1 MGESRKLTAI
11 LAADVVGYSRLA
23 GADED
28 RTLARLRALRS
39 DLIDPTIAVYHG
51 RVVKRT
57 GDGAL
62 VEFRSVVDAVRC
74 AVEVQNAM
82 LERNAG
88 VPPDRRIEFRI
99 GIHIG
104 DIVEES
110 DGDLMGDG
118 VNIAARLEGIAE
130 PNGICLSGAAY
141 EQVRDKLKH
150 EFEDLGDKELKNIAR
165 PVRAFRVVLNPDT
178 ARGPIVPAL
187 SDGKLALPDKPPIA
201 VLAFQNISGDPE
213 QEYFVDGM
221 VEEITTALSR
231 MRWLFV
237 IARNSSYAF
246 KGRIVDAREIGR
258 ALGVRYLLEGSVRR
272 AGGRI
277 RLAGQLIDAES
288 GSQLWADRYD
298 GDLADIFDLQD
309 RITEHVVGAIQPSI
323 LSAEVERARRKRPE
337 SLDAYDLVLRAFPLV
352 WSLDKDQNETA
363 RSLLAQAL
371 AHDVDYPFAL
381 SLLAWCHAQRAV
393 YGWTDAPGRDRDEG
407 LRLAQRAASLSH
419 DDPMVLAILGAAHS
433 FARDFDVAETHLERA
448 RSLDP
453 NSAWAWLRSGWLDVY
468 RERSASALGHFAR
481 FRRLSPL
488 DPIAYMAD
496 VGVGAAHFVDGRYDD
511 AITWIQRGLS
521 QQPDASWALR
531 WLVSAYVHAGRL
543 DEARRAC
550 LRLRES
556 HPDLTLAKVRDTW
569 WPSAIMARIL
579 SGLRDA
585 GLPEG

>member
-1 MGESRKLTAI
+1 MDQATAFVFAGHTLDLVRGRLLRLGEDVYLRPKAMTLLTH
-11 LAADVVGYSRLA
+11 
-23 GADED
+23 
-28 RTLARLRALRS
+28 
-39 DLIDPTIAVYHG
+39 LI
-51 RVVKRT
+51 
-57 GDGAL
+57 
-62 VEFRSVVDAVRC
+62 
-74 AVEVQNAM
+74 
-82 LERNAG
+82 RNAG
-88 VPPDRRIEFRI
+88 RVISKDELVATVWPDVIVSDDSLTQCMKDIRRALGSEAEGLIRTILRRGYVVDEARVATI
-99 GIHIG
+99 LTSGLA
-104 DIVEES
+104 EAA
-110 DGDLMGDG
+110 
-118 VNIAARLEGIAE
+118 IASPR
-130 PNGICLSGAAY
+130 
-141 EQVRDKLKH
+141 
-150 EFEDLGDKELKNIAR
+150 
-165 PVRAFRVVLNPDT
+165 
-178 ARGPIVPAL
+178 
-187 SDGKLALPDKPPIA
+187 LPDKPSIA
-201 VLAFQNISGDPE
+201 VLPFDNLSGEPAQD
-213 QEYFVDGM
+213 YFADGM

-363 RSLLAQAL
+363 RLLLAQAL

-433 FARDFDVAETHLERA
+433 FAGDFEVAETHLERA

-453 NSAWAWLRSGWLDVY
+453 NSAWAWLRSAWLDVY
-468 RERSASALGHFAR
+468 RERTASALGHFAR

-488 DPIAYMAD
+488 DPITYMAD
-496 VGVGAAHFVDGRYDD
+496 VGVGAVHFIDGRYDD
-511 AITWIQRGLS
+511 AIAWTQRGLS
-521 QQPDASWALR
+521 QQPDASWILR
-531 WLVSAYVHAGRL
+531 HLVTAYAHAGRL
-543 DEARRAC
+543 DDAKRTC
-550 LRLRES
+550 LRLRQS
-556 HPDLTLAKVRDTW
+556 YPDLTLAKVKDTW
-569 WPSAIMARIL
+569 RLGERTMARII

-585 GLPEG
+585 GLPES